1 MEAFSHVG
9 TNNGV
14 VKTTLNNIGADVCHT
29 NLAAFVKYKSMGS
42 LPTNFGADVCHTNLA
57 VFVKFK

>member
-1 MEAFSHVG
+1 MHVG
-9 TNNGV
+9 TNNGG

-57 VFVKFK
+57 VFVKLK